1 MGVSAWLADQATR
14 APHVLT
20 VEVPGWSGRRMDAEA
35 TLRRRGWRP
44 AQSPAD
50 ADVLLVCGIPGHEL
64 RRCVDRVWEQLP
76 GPRTRVDLTDA
87 ERVDDALDVAVAV
100 LRDRDHQGADALRRT
115 STGAAEPTG
124 PDESP
129 DAAPGHDPGSMGP
142 SSMDPSSMDM
152 GSMAMGSM
160 DMPMPGGIPLA
171 GDGADRDGLNLDV
184 LHLPLGPVLPHW
196 PAGLVVECVLQGDV
210 VTSASV
216 RLLASGALAPTPEPG
231 SGGDVRVR
239 AACSCD
245 SAARLLAVAGW
256 GAASAAASA
265 VRDGL
270 RGDVPLAVCA
280 GQLASLRHRVR
291 RSRSLA
297 TVLGGVGRIED
308 HDGSLRDADARLAS
322 RWWADDAAA
331 RLQRWLAHAHALA
344 EGVEGVEDAEDAG
357 GAGDAGNAGN
367 ADFGA
372 DLPATDP
379 VATAQTALGV
389 LPAMLAGHELSAVRL
404 IVASLDPDT
413 GALAAVRVGA
423 DGGAR

>member
-76 GPRTRVDLTDA
+76 GPRARVDLTDA

-100 LRDRDHQGADALRRT
+100 LRDRDHQGADARRRT
-115 STGAAEPTG
+115 STGVAEPTG

-129 DAAPGHDPGSMGP
+129 DAAPGHDPGSM
-142 SSMDPSSMDM
+142 DPSSMDL
-152 GSMAMGSM
+152 GSM

-216 RLLASGALAPTPEPG
+216 RLLASDALAPTPEPG

-239 AACSCD
+239 AARSCD

-344 EGVEGVEDAEDAG
+344 EDAGDAG
-357 GAGDAGNAGN
+357 GAGDAGD

-379 VATAQTALGV
+379 VAAAQTALGV

-423 DGGAR
+423 DGGTR